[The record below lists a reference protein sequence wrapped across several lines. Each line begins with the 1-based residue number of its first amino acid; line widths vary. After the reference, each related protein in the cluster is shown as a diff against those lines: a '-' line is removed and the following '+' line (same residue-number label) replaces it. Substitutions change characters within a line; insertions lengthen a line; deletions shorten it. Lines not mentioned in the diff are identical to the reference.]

1 LTKTSSSPSPH
12 KHAQH
17 QGGGGGGRST
27 WDTEENDD
35 NDDFCYAEYD
45 ALKGRATGLMR
56 LNGRLMIRRN
66 SPKFIAR
73 GRQSFVRM
81 PFYSDDGNSNQ
92 DGNLESIDENEEDGG
107 W

>member
-1 LTKTSSSPSPH
+1 
-12 KHAQH
+12 
-17 QGGGGGGRST
+17 
-27 WDTEENDD
+27 
-35 NDDFCYAEYD
+35 
-45 ALKGRATGLMR
+45 
-56 LNGRLMIRRN
+56 MIRRN